1 MSAMKVALSLEN
13 IREASQSIDPVFLRS
28 PQFVSAGLSDRLGR
42 ETVIKIETF
51 NPIKSFKGRGA
62 DYFMRQIP
70 SGRTVAC
77 ASAGNFGQAIAY
89 AGSAR
94 GVSVRVFA
102 ATTANTAKV
111 ARMRELGAQVVL
123 EGPDFDAAKSAAR
136 DYVRLHPECLFVED
150 GHDARISEGAG
161 TVAVELD
168 RMPMDVL
175 LVPVGNGALISGIG
189 RWMKARNPQTKI
201 IGICAQAAPAMA
213 LSWRE
218 GRPVS
223 SQTTATMA
231 DGLAVRVPVPAAV
244 DWMGE
249 YVDDMVLVSEES
261 IWRAL
266 EVVRDTVGLLVEP
279 SGAAGIAAA
288 LEYGRHG
295 SPLGTIITGG
305 NLSAEL
311 LASLTGDAPA
321 R

>member
-1 MSAMKVALSLEN
+1 
-13 IREASQSIDPVFLRS
+13 
-28 PQFVSAGLSDRLGR
+28 
-42 ETVIKIETF
+42 
-51 NPIKSFKGRGA
+51 
-62 DYFMRQIP
+62 
-70 SGRTVAC
+70 
-77 ASAGNFGQAIAY
+77 
-89 AGSAR
+89 
-94 GVSVRVFA
+94 
-102 ATTANTAKV
+102 
-111 ARMRELGAQVVL
+111 
-123 EGPDFDAAKSAAR
+123 
-136 DYVRLHPECLFVED
+136 VED

-161 TVAVELD
+161 TIAVELD
-168 RMPMDVL
+168 RTPMDVL

-189 RWMKARNPQTKI
+189 RWMKARNPRTKI

-244 DWMGE
+244 DWMRE
-249 YVDDMVLVSEES
+249 YVDDMALVSEDS
-261 IWRAL
+261 IWRAV

-321 R
+321 C

>member
-1 MSAMKVALSLEN
+1 MSAMAVALSLEN
-13 IREASQSIDPVFLRS
+13 IREASQSIDSVFLRT
-28 PQFVSAGLSDRLGR
+28 PQFVSAELSDRLSR
-42 ETVIKIETF
+42 ETVIKVETF

-62 DYFMRQIP
+62 DYFMHRVP
-70 SGRTVAC
+70 SGRTVVC

-94 GVSVRVFA
+94 GVAVRVFA
-102 ATTANTAKV
+102 AATANTAKV
-111 ARMRELGAQVVL
+111 ARMRELGARVVL
-123 EGPDFDAAKSAAR
+123 EGRDFDAAKIVAR

-150 GHDARISEGAG
+150 GHEARISEGAG
-161 TVAVELD
+161 TIAVELD
-168 RMPMDVL
+168 RMHMDAL

-201 IGICAQAAPAMA
+201 IGICAQRAPAMA

-218 GRPVS
+218 GRPVNG
-223 SQTTATMA
+223 QTTATMA
-231 DGLAVRVPVPAAV
+231 DGIAVRVPVPAAV
-244 DWMGE
+244 DWMKE

-266 EVVRDTVGLLVEP
+266 EVVRDTLGLLVEP
-279 SGAAGIAAA
+279 SGAVGIAAA
-288 LEYGRHG
+288 LEYGRNG

-311 LASLTGDAPA
+311 FARLTGGAWS
-321 R
+321 

>member
-1 MSAMKVALSLEN
+1 MSAMTVALSLEN
-13 IREASQSIDPVFLRS
+13 IGEASQSIDPVFVRS
-28 PQFVSAGLSDRLGR
+28 PQFVNAELSDRLGR

-62 DYFMRQIP
+62 DYFMRQVP
-70 SGRTVAC
+70 SGRTVVC

-111 ARMRELGAQVVL
+111 ARMRELGAQ
-123 EGPDFDAAKSAAR
+123 E
-136 DYVRLHPECLFVED
+136 
-150 GHDARISEGAG
+150 
-161 TVAVELD
+161 
-168 RMPMDVL
+168 
-175 LVPVGNGALISGIG
+175 
-189 RWMKARNPQTKI
+189 
-201 IGICAQAAPAMA
+201 APAMA

-244 DWMGE
+244 EWMRE

-261 IWRAL
+261 IWHAL
-266 EVVRDTVGLLVEP
+266 EVVRDTLGLLVEP
-279 SGAAGIAAA
+279 SGAVGIAAA
-288 LEYGRHG
+288 LEYGRYG
-295 SPLGTIITGG
+295 WSIRTIIPG
-305 NLSAEL
+305 
-311 LASLTGDAPA
+311 
-321 R
+321 